1 MLSRYMGKTIWR
13 VLDDGSLDPSILI
26 TWPEKAVT
34 IGGERVR
41 IKMVEKNILEIVSTG
56 RKDPNNEQQNDLK
69 NVLRFEPLSQ
79 LVTPTFK
86 LRISL
91 F

>member
-1 MLSRYMGKTIWR
+1 
-13 VLDDGSLDPSILI
+13 
-26 TWPEKAVT
+26 
-34 IGGERVR
+34 
-41 IKMVEKNILEIVSTG
+41 MVEKNILEIVSTG

-86 LRISL
+86 LRIS
-91 F
+91 FF